1 MHISEEIRIPL
12 LGEDGD
18 LVASYRLVAIAFYGH
33 GHYYGRACEFLSD
46 QTSHWTEYNDMDGV
60 AKDGY
65 VPVKVLGNI
74 KGYEDLR
81 PGFNVRMMFYAR
93 RGGLTEATRVNI
105 DTLRTYVQSLSV
117 QDHMKTRRFIDLD

>member
-1 MHISEEIRIPL
+1 ML
-12 LGEDGD
+12 
-18 LVASYRLVAIAFYGH
+18 
-33 GHYYGRACEFLSD
+33 
-46 QTSHWTEYNDMDGV
+46 
-60 AKDGY
+60 
-65 VPVKVLGNI
+65 VKVLGNI

-81 PGFNVRMMFYAR
+81 PGFNGRMMFYAR